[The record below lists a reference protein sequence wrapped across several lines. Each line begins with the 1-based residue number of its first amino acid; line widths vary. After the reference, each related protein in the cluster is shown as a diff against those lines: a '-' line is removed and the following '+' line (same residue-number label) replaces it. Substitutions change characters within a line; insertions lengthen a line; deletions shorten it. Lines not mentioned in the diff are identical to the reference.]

1 MREDF
6 FDIFEMHEDEKSW
19 NEEINKTLVSHQ
31 IKRHDIINIVINIII
46 ASLCIFIFDL
56 PLWVLPIAFIACD
69 ILLLPLNIVLFK
81 IIPERRKRIN
91 NVNYYIRRNKK
102 LVKLIKKYTEKLNSL
117 SYHDNYRSIL
127 NNDIRTME
135 NELLE
140 NEKRITELQNQKTTV
155 TSVYEKIA
163 KSNKEKIMETVYLI
177 SSFKITVSMKE
188 AGINLSNIVDK
199 SKKIIKIID
208 EKPEMVDATIT
219 TFNLYGSELLNILQS
234 VKTMDKEE
242 QVNYFDKIKEL
253 IYEYELHLDRLEERI
268 KKNDFIKTNVDIN
281 VLLNEITKDKKG
293 EDNV

>member
-6 FDIFEMHEDEKSW
+6 FDMFEMHEDEKSW

-31 IKRHDIINIVINIII
+31 IKRHDIINIVINIIM

-56 PLWVLPIAFIACD
+56 PLWALPIAFIACD

-81 IIPERRKRIN
+81 VIPERRKRIN

-102 LVKLIKKYTEKLNSL
+102 LVKLIKKYTEKLETL
-117 SYHDNYRSIL
+117 PYRGNYRSIIK
-127 NNDIRTME
+127 NDITTMS

-140 NEKRITELQNQKTTV
+140 NEKRIAELQNQKTTV
-155 TSVYEKIA
+155 TSAYEKIA
-163 KSNKEKIMETVYLI
+163 KSNKEKIMETVCLI

-234 VKTMDKEE
+234 VKAMDKEE

-293 EDNV
+293 EGNV

>member
-1 MREDF
+1 
-6 FDIFEMHEDEKSW
+6 
-19 NEEINKTLVSHQ
+19 
-31 IKRHDIINIVINIII
+31 
-46 ASLCIFIFDL
+46 
-56 PLWVLPIAFIACD
+56 
-69 ILLLPLNIVLFK
+69 
-81 IIPERRKRIN
+81 
-91 NVNYYIRRNKK
+91 
-102 LVKLIKKYTEKLNSL
+102 
-117 SYHDNYRSIL
+117 
-127 NNDIRTME
+127 ME

-155 TSVYEKIA
+155 TSAYEKIA

-293 EDNV
+293 EGNV